1 MKNGVAR
8 ITALPAGFPLLRDAA
23 LAEGWKLL
31 RVLEEDWN
39 SGALR
44 FDTSGEA
51 LFAAWRNGALAGM
64 AGLSVDPYSETEAVA
79 RLRRL
84 YVAPPHRGYGIGRG
98 LIEAATDAATA
109 HGFRMIRVR
118 APAAAG
124 AFYEACGF
132 LPAVMRSAT
141 HIRPL

>member
-1 MKNGVAR
+1 MKDGIAR
-8 ITALPAGFPLLRDAA
+8 VNALPAGFPLLRDAA

-44 FDTSGEA
+44 FDGPGEA

-64 AGLSVDPYSETEAVA
+64 VGLSVDPYAEAESVA

-84 YVAPPHRGYGIGRG
+84 YVAPAHRGHGIGRG
-98 LIEAATDAATA
+98 VIEAATDAATA
-109 HGFRMIRVR
+109 HGFRMLRVR

-124 AFYEACGF
+124 RFYEACGF